1 MRGEGKATSLWE
13 VGGGVPFRGK
23 GGDVLFSEGRRE
35 AVLFPVGRGPLSLY
49 GGGQLVYGPLQGEGH
64 IKR

>member
-1 MRGEGKATSLWE
+1 MRGEGKATSLRE

-35 AVLFPVGRGPLSLY
+35 GVLFPVGRGLLSCMEGDSLY
-49 GGGQLVYGPLQGEGH
+49 MVLCKE
-64 IKR
+64 RDT